1 MTQEEKLVQAMN
13 IALSRTNGQYQKW
26 YQEHGLNSY
35 LIQTLYALY
44 MEPSMSQKEIS
55 ENYQMP
61 KQTVN
66 NTVKSLERRGYVE
79 LIPDENDKRGRRISF
94 TAEGREYAILVLDP
108 VLKLDQA
115 VVERMGVE
123 NYGSLIQL
131 LNAYSDALTYEI
143 RNEQ

>member
-79 LIPDENDKRGRRISF
+79 LVPDEHDRRGRRISF

-143 RNEQ
+143 RKEQ

>member
-1 MTQEEKLVQAMN
+1 MTQEEKLVHAKN

-61 KQTVN
+61 CRLSTIRLNHWNAGVMW
-66 NTVKSLERRGYVE
+66 SLSRTSTTDG
-79 LIPDENDKRGRRISF
+79 D
-94 TAEGREYAILVLDP
+94 A
-108 VLKLDQA
+108 
-115 VVERMGVE
+115 
-123 NYGSLIQL
+123 GS
-131 LNAYSDALTYEI
+131 ALQRKAGSMRSWCWI
-143 RNEQ
+143 RS

>member
-79 LIPDENDKRGRRISF
+79 LVPDENDRRGRRISF

-143 RNEQ
+143 RKEQ

>member
-1 MTQEEKLVQAMN
+1 
-13 IALSRTNGQYQKW
+13 
-26 YQEHGLNSY
+26 
-35 LIQTLYALY
+35 
-44 MEPSMSQKEIS
+44 
-55 ENYQMP
+55 MP

-79 LIPDENDKRGRRISF
+79 LVPDEHDRRGRRISF
-94 TAEGREYAILVLDP
+94 TAEGREYAIRALDP
-108 VLKLDQA
+108 VLKLDQS

-143 RNEQ
+143 RKEQ

>member
-79 LIPDENDKRGRRISF
+79 LVPDEHDRRGRRISF

-115 VVERMGVE
+115 VVGRMGVE

>member
-143 RNEQ
+143 RKEQ

>member
-79 LIPDENDKRGRRISF
+79 LVPDEHDRRGRRISF
-94 TAEGREYAILVLDP
+94 TAEGREYAIRALDP
-108 VLKLDQA
+108 VLKLDQS

-143 RNEQ
+143 RKEQ

>member
-79 LIPDENDKRGRRISF
+79 LVPDEHDRRGRRISF